1 MSDLR
6 CREGL
11 VSGLAVLAGEI
22 ADLAGS
28 GSRSIAG
35 RSLATDEGVNVS
47 AGGSAVA
54 VSRDGVVVD
63 VVHSNHN

>member
-1 MSDLR
+1 VSNLR
-6 CREGL
+6 SRESL

-47 AGGSAVA
+47 TGGGAVA
-54 VSRDGVVVD
+54 VSRDGVVVN
-63 VVHSNHN
+63 VVHWNHN